1 MNAVCPVYN
10 LFKAVQDTPPVS
22 KEIYLELLPIL
33 NTISPFQTFLTTGL
47 HQIKADEIIHSGFKT
62 KSRKLHIDFIP
73 FERLDI
79 RVVELDGEIKYFVSS
94 RADHRLKDPDRWIM

>member
-10 LFKAVQDTPPVS
+10 LFKTVQDTPPVS
-22 KEIYLELLPIL
+22 NAIYLELLPIL

-47 HQIKADEIIHSGFKT
+47 HQIKADEIIHSGFKIN
-62 KSRKLHIDFIP
+62 SRNP

-94 RADHRLKDPDRWIM
+94 RADHR